1 MAISAFAAAINQ
13 LADERG
19 LPRDV
24 IIDAIETA
32 VAAAYRKDYAEP
44 EETIKA
50 VLDEE
55 TGEFNVTKVF
65 QIIDPEQELALM
77 SEGIEPV
84 NSPAGGEAP
93 KEFVQNIHAQLTL
106 DEAKELLK
114 NDTKAALVSAEG
126 KKTPAVGDSVQIPL
140 EPHSDFGRIA
150 AMTAKQ
156 VISQKLR
163 EAEKEI
169 LYAEYK
175 EKQGQLINGYV
186 QQVEGYNVIMNIGKL
201 NGLMI
206 ASDQIPNQHY
216 YPGQR
221 LKILVYNVE
230 ETPRGPRVLV
240 TRSSAD
246 FITKLFELEV
256 PEIASGAVSVKVIAR
271 EAGVR
276 TKMAVIAN
284 QPGLDPVGSCVGQRG
299 TRVQAVLSEIGDEKI
314 DIILYSDDAEAL
326 IRESLKPAKIEK
338 IVLKKKDNRAQVVV
352 PEDQLSLAIGKNG
365 QNVRLA
371 SKLSGWEIDILK
383 TGEEGM
389 RKREDKVEE
398 IVNTP
403 EEPAETAAEPKK
415 VKKAAKKIAADGMDD
430 SATKNEVVPGDQ
442 LTDANQT
449 DAEILAETPADAATE
464 QEQVADEAAN

>member
-1 MAISAFAAAINQ
+1 MAISTFAAAINQ

-19 LPRDV
+19 LPRDI

-32 VAAAYRKDYAEP
+32 VAAAYRKDYADP

-65 QIIDPEQELALM
+65 TIIDPAQELALM
-77 SEGIEPV
+77 NENAEAVEGDE
-84 NSPAGGEAP
+84 P
-93 KEFVQNIHAQLTL
+93 KEFVQNIHSQLTL

-114 NDTKAALVSAEG
+114 NETKAMHVSESG
-126 KKTPAVGDSVQIPL
+126 KKTAAVGDTVQIPL

-256 PEIASGAVSVKVIAR
+256 PEIASGAVAVKVIAR

-276 TKMAVIAN
+276 TKMAVTAT

-314 DIILYSDDAEAL
+314 DIILYSEDTEAL

-338 IVLKKKDNRAQVVV
+338 IVLKKKANRAEVVV

-383 TGEEGM
+383 TGEASL
-389 RKREDKVEE
+389 RQKEDKVEE
-398 IVNTP
+398 MLA
-403 EEPAETAAEPKK
+403 EEKPAADVAEPKI
-415 VKKAAKKIAADGMDD
+415 VKKTTKKTEGDGMDD
-430 SATKNEVVPGDQ
+430 TGSENEVTPGDQ
-442 LTDANQT
+442 LTDAAQT
-449 DAEILAETPADAATE
+449 DKEILAETPAEAATE